1 MLVDKQ
7 LAGAEN
13 GGEVTVRPYR
23 GQADLKLMQDLV
35 ISAPN
40 PFEVF
45 PTAAELPEILDKPT
59 SGSAGN
65 SVLWEDTDGQ
75 LLGFAIVSA
84 YRNLH
89 FHFGP
94 GALTPKIEREMMAWA
109 ADYARLRFGEESNIE
124 PLTLDTTARND
135 DAAKRSFL
143 GRHGFFA
150 TGTRTLDMVRSLERP
165 VSRPRLP
172 TGFALRPLAGEAE
185 VEALVDAH
193 RSAYGTDLMTVE
205 ERRAIM
211 SAPHYKADFDLV
223 ATGPDDSIVAFCLC
237 TVDESENRRS
247 GRQLGEIS
255 ILGTRP
261 ECRRRGLARALVLE
275 GLIALRAKR
284 MAMAGLGVSSEN
296 EAAVRLYRSL
306 GFRVESTREW
316 YSKPIVV

>member
-1 MLVDKQ
+1 L
-7 LAGAEN
+7 
-13 GGEVTVRPYR
+13 RPYR

-59 SGSAGN
+59 GRSAGN
-65 SVLWEDTDGQ
+65 SVLWEAADGH
-75 LLGFAIVSA
+75 LLGFAIVSI

-94 GALTPKIEREMMAWA
+94 SALTTAIEREMMAWA
-109 ADYARLRFGEESNIE
+109 ADYARLRFGEESDIE
-124 PLTLDTTARND
+124 PLTLDTTARDD
-135 DAAKRSFL
+135 DAAKRSL
-143 GRHGFFA
+143 LERNGFFA
-150 TGTRTLDMVRSLERP
+150 TGTRTLDLVRSLEQP
-165 VSRPRLP
+165 VPQPRLP
-172 TGFALRPLAGEAE
+172 AGFALRPLAREAE
-185 VEALVDAH
+185 VEALVGAH
-193 RSAYGTDLMTVE
+193 RSAYETTRMSVQ

-211 SAPHYKADFDLV
+211 SAPHYKADLDLV

-247 GRQLGEIS
+247 GRQVGEIS

-261 ECRRRGLARALVLE
+261 EFRHRGLARALVLE

-306 GFRVESTREW
+306 GFRVESTRAW